1 MTINEIVALA
11 SVLISIG
18 TNIGLYVHLSSVMNA
33 GFDSVNRKFE
43 SIYRRLEVIQGD
55 TLSA

>member
-33 GFDSVNRKFE
+33 GFGSVNRKFE
-43 SIYRRLEVIQGD
+43 FIYCRLEVIQGD
-55 TLSA
+55 TPSA